1 MLYNI
6 YMAVEVNGILVAAH
20 ELKAPLCLM
29 RQLVLALGL
38 AERPET
44 KSHLY
49 AQLVEVSERSMRQIE
64 DLTKIARLEDSF
76 FATEP
81 VSVRG
86 VCETV
91 VREIEPLF
99 QHEHRSLKFTYANRS
114 RLAIANR
121 DLLHSVVYNFCV
133 NALRYSEDAT
143 LSQLTVQDHQQKIRI
158 SVRDYG
164 PALPN
169 EIYQCLQ
176 SGRLDQP
183 TQIAMRPGS
192 SGLGLYIASEFAR
205 HMQAKI
211 GAIRHRDGTSFYV
224 DLPIS
229 KQATLAL

>member
-1 MLYNI
+1 
-6 YMAVEVNGILVAAH
+6 
-20 ELKAPLCLM
+20 M
-29 RQLVLALGL
+29 RQLTLALGMT
-38 AERPET
+38 ENPQT
-44 KSHLY
+44 KSRLY
-49 AQLVEVSERSMRQIE
+49 SQLVEVSERSMRQIE

-76 FATEP
+76 FVMEP

-86 VCETV
+86 VCDTV
-91 VREIEPLF
+91 IREIEPLF
-99 QHEHRSLKFTYANRS
+99 EYEHRRLNFAYANRS

-121 DLLHSVVYNFCV
+121 DLLHSVIYNFCV
-133 NALRYSEDAT
+133 NALRYSDDT
-143 LSQLTVQDHQQKIRI
+143 SLSRLEVCDRQGKIRV

-164 PALPN
+164 PALPS
-169 EIYQCLQ
+169 EVYRKLQ
-176 SGRLDQP
+176 SGCLNQP

-229 KQATLAL
+229 KQATLAI